1 MDRLLTMRVFQA
13 VADEGGFAAAARAL
27 ELSATAVTRLVAD
40 LENHVGARLL
50 QRTTRKVS
58 LTDAGVAYLA
68 RVRHILVDVDEAF
81 GVAQA
86 HTSEMAGTLRL
97 LATPVMAVHILAPV
111 VAKFRRQHPQVN
123 VEIFVDTLYEP
134 SIGDYD
140 LTLMGVDAS
149 YNANVI
155 ARPIVS
161 IDAILCASPAYV
173 QRRSLP
179 GEPSELGQHDCLCM
193 RRPGVQLGTWRLLS
207 AVDPAVATEVA
218 VQPGLVANHTET
230 LLRATLEGAGI
241 SAQPLDLVAPYLC
254 NGQLVRVLPQW
265 IIGRFTLYAALPSR
279 KFMPARTRVFLEF
292 LTEHT
297 RYAIRDALE
306 AGTGFSLSAAKAA
319 PQAMLQT

>member
-40 LENHVGARLL
+40 LESHVGARLL

-58 LTDAGVAYLA
+58 LTDAGAAYLA

-97 LATPVMAVHILAPV
+97 QATPVMAVHILAPV

-123 VEIFVDTLYEP
+123 VEICVDTLYEP

-161 IDAILCASPAYV
+161 IDAVLCASPAYI
-173 QRRSLP
+173 QRHGLP
-179 GEPSELGQHDCLCM
+179 GEPSELCQHDCLCM
-193 RRPGVQLGTWRLLS
+193 RRPSVHPGVWRLLS
-207 AVDPAVATEVA
+207 ASDSTVVAEVA
-218 VQPGLVANHTET
+218 VHTGLVANHTET

-254 NGQLVRVLPQW
+254 DGRLVRVLPQW
-265 IIGRFTLYAALPSR
+265 VTGRFTLYAALPSR
-279 KFMPARTRVFLEF
+279 KFMPVRTRVFLDF
-292 LTEHT
+292 LTDHT

-306 AGTGFSLSAAKAA
+306 AGTNLLPSAAGEAAQAKA
-319 PQAMLQT
+319 QA

>member
-13 VADEGGFAAAARAL
+13 VADEGGFAAAGRL
-27 ELSATAVTRLVAD
+27 LDLSATAVTRLVAD

-68 RVRHILVDVDEAF
+68 RVRHILVDVEEAF

-86 HTSEMAGTLRL
+86 HTSEVAGTLRL
-97 LATPVMAVHILAPV
+97 LATPVIGVHILAPV
-111 VAKFRRQHPQVN
+111 VAKFQRQYTQVN
-123 VEIFVDTLYEP
+123 VEISVDTLHEP

-140 LTLMGVDAS
+140 LTLLGVDAS

-161 IDAILCASPAYV
+161 TEGILCASPAYV
-173 QRRSLP
+173 QRRGLP
-179 GEPSELGQHDCLCM
+179 GEPPELGQHDCLGM
-193 RRPGVQLGTWRLLS
+193 RRPSVHPGAWRLLS
-207 AVDPAVATEVA
+207 ATDPVVA
-218 VQPGLVANHTET
+218 VEVDVHPGLVSNHTET

-241 SAQPLDLVAPYLC
+241 SAQPLNLVAPYLC
-254 NGQLVRVLPQW
+254 DGRLVRMLPQW
-265 IIGRFTLYAALPSR
+265 ITGRFTLYAALPSR

-297 RYAIRDALE
+297 QYAIRDALE
-306 AGTGFSLSAAKAA
+306 ACTGLSSFAAKAA
-319 PQAMLQT
+319 PPATR